1 MPSKNEDSAK
11 KNGGHKN
18 NVDAVLN
25 YKVVVRTDSDAL
37 VKLEGTVPMPMF
49 LDPITVHQSEVN
61 FKKIF
66 DALVVDPVKLQV
78 QTKIRKRQK
87 ELVEAEE
94 EKNME
99 QATQM
104 ASDVFMLNETPEET
118 PEETTKKEP
127 ENNDKPEENSSS
139 DTSEGRKQGDSKQE
153 HSDGEWTAP
162 DPVSG

>member
-1 MPSKNEDSAK
+1 MPSKNEDSVK

-49 LDPITVHQSEVN
+49 LDPITVHQSEIN

-87 ELVEAEE
+87 ELAEAEE
-94 EKNME
+94 EKSMT
-99 QATQM
+99 QATQV
-104 ASDVFMLNETPEET
+104 ASDVFMLNTTPEET
-118 PEETTKKEP
+118 PEKES
-127 ENNDKPEENSSS
+127 ENNDKSEENSSS
-139 DTSEGRKQGDSKQE
+139 DTSERREQGNTEQE
-153 HSDGEWTAP
+153 HSDGEWQAP

>member
-1 MPSKNEDSAK
+1 MPSKNEDSVK

-49 LDPITVHQSEVN
+49 LDPITVHQSEIN

-87 ELVEAEE
+87 ELAEAEE
-94 EKNME
+94 EKSMT
-99 QATQM
+99 QATQV
-104 ASDVFMLNETPEET
+104 ASDVFMLNTTPEET
-118 PEETTKKEP
+118 PEKES
-127 ENNDKPEENSSS
+127 ENNDKSEENSSS
-139 DTSEGRKQGDSKQE
+139 DTSERREQGNTEQE
-153 HSDGEWTAP
+153 YSDGEWQAP